1 MTEFHFADTFT
12 QFPVYFIIQ
21 HSFTVDDYNFKSLTV
36 IFFYIF
42 LCVDIFFLVFN
53 LGYLVSIAYYQ
64 GACDWWYSDAEHYW
78 FISLVDPLPFG
89 RKHRRSS
96 TTLTSTVDVR
106 TSLLFQLFV

>member
-1 MTEFHFADTFT
+1 MRA
-12 QFPVYFIIQ
+12 
-21 HSFTVDDYNFKSLTV
+21 
-36 IFFYIF
+36 IFFGSAIAIIF
-42 LCVDIFFLVFN
+42 QLIGFN
-53 LGYLVSIAYYQ
+53 GVLSYYT
-64 GACDWWYSDAEHYW
+64 GACDFWYSDAEHYW